1 MSDKFTIGLTVET
14 STSFEIILWEF
25 NPGLFPCNV
34 VYGQNRPRAF
44 VNSVLKI
51 FEKYRYGGEEVEDE
65 RDAKLY
71 RIMWSPVSH
80 FLRTKKA
87 SGTCLIAITHRS
99 KYPAIRLFPNDLT
112 AVIYDA
118 TTEEPVIKS
127 HSQIVALMETQPDLE
142 RILWLRGYSGKY
154 RAA

>member
-71 RIMWSPVSH
+71 RIMWSSCKPFLTDEEGVGDMPYRHNASLQVS
-80 FLRTKKA
+80 
-87 SGTCLIAITHRS
+87 SN
-99 KYPAIRLFPNDLT
+99 PAFPQRPHGRHL
-112 AVIYDA
+112 
-118 TTEEPVIKS
+118 
-127 HSQIVALMETQPDLE
+127 
-142 RILWLRGYSGKY
+142 
-154 RAA
+154 